1 MSNEHNTKNTRRRK
15 RKRSPVAVFFRWF
28 FGILLVFCLI
38 TGGAIFAY
46 YKLTDSSTNNGV
58 SDSTNP
64 QENKNGFL
72 DSIMGKG
79 IRLNVAVFGVDG
91 DGTRTDVMFVVHF
104 DSKEKRLGVIS
115 LPRDTK
121 VNITKEIQTKLDE
134 AGRYYQTP
142 TKLNAVHAYSGKD
155 MGCENAVLQIED
167 LLNIKIDHYVKID
180 FEGFRNIVDAIGGV
194 EMDVPQ
200 NMNYEDPYQDLYI
213 HLKKGPQVLDGEK
226 AEQLVRFRR
235 YPEGDVARVEVQQLF
250 LKAFAQKIL
259 STDTILKNL
268 PDLISNM
275 YQYVETDITLVDALK
290 YVRYVNDVDM
300 NNVVMEVL
308 PGEGKYIGDV
318 SYFIYDEV
326 ETRDVIDRVFY
337 GVIPPS
343 QDEQEAVSSKDK
355 KIEIANGGFVQG
367 LAAKTRDTLQED
379 GYNIVAISTYDG
391 EKSDY
396 TRIIVS
402 ESGMGQD
409 LQKYFTD
416 SALEIDSS
424 LLSKDTDIKI
434 ILGMNEE

>member
-1 MSNEHNTKNTRRRK
+1 MSNEQSAKNARRK
-15 RKRSPVAVFFRWF
+15 KRKKSPIAVFFRWF

-38 TGGAIFAY
+38 TGGIVFAY
-46 YKLTDSSTNNGV
+46 YKLTDSPENNGI
-58 SDSTNP
+58 SDSNNP
-64 QENKNGFL
+64 QENKNSFL

-79 IRLNVAVFGVDG
+79 IKLNVAVFGVDG

-104 DSKEKRLGVIS
+104 DSKQKRLGVIS

-134 AGRYYQTP
+134 EGRYYQTP
-142 TKLNAVHAYSGKD
+142 AKLNAVHAYSGKD

-167 LLNIKIDHYVKID
+167 LLNIKINHYVKID

-200 NMNYEDPYQDLYI
+200 NMNYEDPFQDLYI
-213 HLKKGPQVLDGEK
+213 HLKKGPQVLDGKK

-318 SYFIYDEV
+318 SYFIYDEIA
-326 ETRDVIDRVFY
+326 TRDVIDRVFY
-337 GVIPPS
+337 GVTPS
-343 QDEQEAVSSKDK
+343 QNEQEAVSSKDK
-355 KIEIANGGFVQG
+355 KIEIANGGYVQG
-367 LAAKTRDTLQED
+367 LAAKTRDILQQE

-402 ESGMGQD
+402 ENGMGQD

-416 SALEIDSS
+416 SALEVDSS

-434 ILGMNEE
+434 ILGLKEE